1 MRASVVDRYGLRPM
15 RSHRRIAGRVAVAAV
30 LTTFLV
36 ACGDDSGDGDSTPH
50 AIATFQVTEEHGET
64 FKVELITQELIDNAQ
79 LLLDGEEAPSIPL
92 GTVVRGDPD
101 GVNAPWTW
109 HIDPTTVEFADV
121 TTEVC
126 DGLPSDV
133 EQDIITS
140 PLYCPWAAKV
150 IDLQV
155 S

>member
-1 MRASVVDRYGLRPM
+1 MSLRRAAPM
-15 RSHRRIAGRVAVAAV
+15 LMTLAALLGGV
-30 LTTFLV
+30 L
-36 ACGDDSGDGDSTPH
+36 ASCGDDGGSSGDGGGGTPH

-79 LLLDGEEAPSIPL
+79 LLLDGEEAPSIPV

-133 EQDIITS
+133 EDDLITS
-140 PLYCPWAAKV
+140 PLYCPWSAKV

>member
-1 MRASVVDRYGLRPM
+1 VRIRSVAA
-15 RSHRRIAGRVAVAAV
+15 IAGVAAFS
-30 LTTFLV
+30 LPMLLG
-36 ACGDDSGDGDSTPH
+36 CGDDGGSGDVAPP

-64 FKVELITQELIDNAQ
+64 YKIELVTAARVENAKK
-79 LLLDGEEAPSIPL
+79 LLAGDEAPSIPV
-92 GTVVRGDPD
+92 GEVIRDDPD
-101 GVNAPWTW
+101 GINDPWTW

-140 PLYCPWAAKV
+140 PLYCPWAAKL
-150 IDLQV
+150 IDLQPREQL
-155 S
+155 

>member
-1 MRASVVDRYGLRPM
+1 VGI
-15 RSHRRIAGRVAVAAV
+15 RRTAISLCALALALPTV
-30 LTTFLV
+30 LV
-36 ACGDDSGDGDSTPH
+36 ACGDDSGSSADTTLPTH

-64 FKVELITQELIDNAQ
+64 FKVELTSPELIENAQ
-79 LLLDGEEAPSIPL
+79 KLLAGEEAPTIPV
-92 GTVVRGDPD
+92 GKVVRGDPD
-101 GVNAPWTW
+101 GINAPWSW
-109 HIDPTTVEFADV
+109 HIDPSTVEFADM

-133 EQDIITS
+133 EKDLITS
-140 PLYCPWAAKV
+140 PLYCPWGAKL